1 MSNTMDVDDQVGLNP
16 TIDFIAGFI
25 AGVAGVLVGHPFD
38 TVKIRFQTPALAGK
52 YHSSFHAIATIIREE
67 QIIGLYKGVLS
78 RLTSLAVLNGV
89 TFALYRFFVKLQ
101 LDSRDAIPTLGQV
114 CIAGILTGI
123 VCCFINAP
131 TELIKIRHQD
141 QLVLT
146 STRKIAMSIYEESGI
161 CGLYRGITATMLRD
175 VGYGPYFLA
184 YEGTCRY
191 LSSYNGLQNLIWVI
205 PLLAGAVAAIGKLMT
220 AVPMLVTLQDVLKVG
235 WVSTFPFD
243 VVKTRMQGTDQSY
256 TLLDI
261 PQTEVLHSTPRQP
274 LLSYSRVPSSNP
286 TTTVPDTIPIN
297 PYVTVASTIS
307 YLYRTEGA
315 GVFFS
320 GLVPTLLCVTPTTM
334 VTFATF
340 ELTVLVLS

>member
-1 MSNTMDVDDQVGLNP
+1 MNVQLYLLLLLLTATLAVGLNP

-205 PLLAGAVAAIGKLMT
+205 PLLAGAVAAI
-220 AVPMLVTLQDVLKVG
+220 AG

-261 PQTEVLHSTPRQP
+261 PQTEVSHSTPRQP